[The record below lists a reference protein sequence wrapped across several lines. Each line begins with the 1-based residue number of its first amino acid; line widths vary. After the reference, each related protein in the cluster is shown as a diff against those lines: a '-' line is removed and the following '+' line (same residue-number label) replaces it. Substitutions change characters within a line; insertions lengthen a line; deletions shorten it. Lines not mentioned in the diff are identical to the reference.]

1 MARRQWREGKEK
13 ELTERRKRRRTQR
26 SSPQWRQREQ
36 KRERVT
42 CVRKIVFA
50 ILQLCMCG
58 CVGETN
64 F

>member
-1 MARRQWREGKEK
+1 MARR
-13 ELTERRKRRRTQR
+13 
-26 SSPQWRQREQ
+26 RQRERTKSLKEEKEEERRGQ
-36 KRERVT
+36 VLNEDRESKRERVT